1 MNLSILIP
9 CYNWD
14 IYNLVKELHELCFT
28 EKQLNNFEII
38 CIEDGSSQ
46 LFSNKQITQL
56 QCVEYTKLPHN
67 IGRSAIRNLL
77 ANKAQ
82 YEWLLFID
90 ADSKIKTQNFIKNYI
105 EKTTKK
111 HIIKNIYYGGT
122 TYENNQFSKNQ
133 KLHYKYGKEIESNRK
148 KNVFSSHHFLIHK
161 TNFEKMKFDEKI
173 KSYGYEDILFQI
185 KSNRNFIY
193 IDNPLYHTG
202 IKTTTNFINDCESGL
217 QNLIEYSYDKECVRN
232 IKLLRLWNIVSIM
245 KLSKMVLWIF
255 EYLNPQIIR
264 NLHSSNPRLILFQFY
279 KLGFFI
285 KLKHMLGKKTK

>member
-1 MNLSILIP
+1 M
-9 CYNWD
+9 
-14 IYNLVKELHELCFT
+14 
-28 EKQLNNFEII
+28 
-38 CIEDGSSQ
+38 
-46 LFSNKQITQL
+46 FSNKQITQL
-56 QCVEYTKLPHN
+56 ECVEYTKLPHN

-90 ADSKIKTQNFIKNYI
+90 GDSKIKTKNFIKNYI

-122 TYENNQFSKNQ
+122 VYEDKEFEQNQ
-133 KLHYKYGKEIESNRK
+133 KLHYKYGKKIESKRK
-148 KNVFSSHHFLIHK
+148 KDVFSSHHFLIHQA
-161 TNFEKMKFDEKI
+161 NFEKIKFDEKI

-185 KSNRNFIY
+185 KSNCDFIY

-202 IKTTTNFINDCESGL
+202 IKTTTNFIKDCEAGL
-217 QNLIEYSYDKECVRN
+217 QNLIEYSHQKECVRN
-232 IKLLRLWNIVSIM
+232 IKLLKFWNIVSTL
-245 KLSKMVLWIF
+245 KLSKMALCIF
-255 EYLNPQIIR
+255 EFLHPHIIR

-285 KLKHMLGKKTK
+285 KLKNMLVKKTK